1 MSWWPFSKSTNIS
14 SDFVK
19 EYLSKNEVTIP
30 SVRTIDQLEFVVLDT
45 ETTGLD
51 IKSDSVLSFGAVKIF
66 NECIL
71 VRSAVEWYPESTKN
85 LNQSPLI
92 HGLVE
97 RSPLLPTAQFVREV
111 LDYIS
116 NSILVGHHVG
126 FDLSMLQ
133 QMASPFGLTQFRNP
147 MIDTMSFA
155 IRLDHG
161 PNANPTHVQPSN
173 YSLDALCDRFQIPLD
188 DRHTATGDAQLTA
201 ILFLKL
207 MKIAAAKGINT
218 YGQLMRQ

>member
-1 MSWWPFSKSTNIS
+1 MSWWPFSKSSNIS

-19 EYLSKNEVTIP
+19 EYLAKNVGTIP
-30 SVRTIDQLEFVVLDT
+30 SIRTIDQLEFVVLDT

-51 IKSDSVLSFGAVKIF
+51 VKSDSVLSFGAVKII

-71 VRSAVEWYPESTKN
+71 VKSAVEWYPESTKN

-97 RSPLLPTAQFVREV
+97 RNPQLPTSQFIRQV
-111 LDYIS
+111 LSYLS
-116 NSILVGHHVG
+116 NSIVVGHHVG
-126 FDLSMLQ
+126 FDLGMLQ
-133 QMASPFGLTQFRNP
+133 QMARPFGLSQFHNP
-147 MIDTMSFA
+147 VIDTMGFT

-161 PNANPTHVQPSN
+161 PNVNLNHIQTNN
-173 YSLDALCDRFQIPLD
+173 YSLEALCDRFQIPLD

-207 MKIAAAKGINT
+207 LKIAAAKGIDT
-218 YGQLMRQ
+218 YGQLMR

>member
-1 MSWWPFSKSTNIS
+1 MSWWPFSKSKNTS

-30 SVRTIDQLEFVVLDT
+30 SIRTIGQLEFVVLDT

-51 IKSDSVLSFGAVKIF
+51 VKTDSVLSFGAVKIF

-71 VRSAVEWYPESTKN
+71 VKSAVEWYPESSKN

-97 RSPLLPTAQFVREV
+97 RSPQLPTSQFIRQV
-111 LDYIS
+111 LTYLS
-116 NSILVGHHVG
+116 NSIIVGHHVG
-126 FDLSMLQ
+126 FDLGMLQ
-133 QMASPFGLTQFRNP
+133 QMASPFGLSQFHNP
-147 MIDTMSFA
+147 VIDTMSFT

-161 PNANPTHVQPSN
+161 PNANPNHIQTNN
-173 YSLDALCDRFQIPLD
+173 YSLEALCDRFQIPLD
-188 DRHTATGDAQLTA
+188 DRHTATGDALLTA
-201 ILFLKL
+201 LLFLKL
-207 MKIAAAKGINT
+207 LKIAEAKGVNT
-218 YGQLMRQ
+218 YGQLIR